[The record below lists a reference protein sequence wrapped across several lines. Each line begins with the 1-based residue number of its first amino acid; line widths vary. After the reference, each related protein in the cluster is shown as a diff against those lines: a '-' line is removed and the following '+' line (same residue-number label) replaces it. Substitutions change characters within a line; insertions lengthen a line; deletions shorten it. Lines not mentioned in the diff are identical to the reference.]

1 LQQRPFLKPVLHY
14 RTIQLLLSFHRFALQ
29 LSLLEVQLGSS
40 WYLQYLQQASKSS
53 RKAARHSQQQL
64 HRTLSSASM
73 ADWSA
78 ITNNVSNNVGGGLDM
93 ADSLEAAVA
102 AVVSAYHQDSGGA
115 QHSSRLFDFLGGS
128 SFTGSPSMA
137 EEARVQQQQQALLQ
151 QHLAA
156 EPVYALARLRFGK
169 HQVHES
175 NPVRLRPGGA
185 AVFREQFVFTSKRP
199 LQHKQ
204 LVLEVG
210 ANSCARATLCCA
222 VPD

>member
-1 LQQRPFLKPVLHY
+1 MAETLLFEHCI
-14 RTIQLLLSFHRFALQ
+14 RTFCLQ

-40 WYLQYLQQASKSS
+40 WYLQYLKQASKSS
-53 RKAARHSQQQL
+53 PKAARHSQQQL
-64 HRTLSSASM
+64 HRSLSSAGMS
-73 ADWSA
+73 DWNDVTNSV
-78 ITNNVSNNVGGGLDM
+78 TNNIGGGLDM

-102 AVVSAYHQDSGGA
+102 AVVSAYHQDAGGA
-115 QHSSRLFDFLGGS
+115 QSSNRLFDFLGGS
-128 SFTGSPSMA
+128 SFSGSPSMA

-151 QHLAA
+151 QHLSA

-185 AVFREQFVFTSKRP
+185 AVFREQFVFTTKRP

-204 LVLEVG
+204 LVLEV
-210 ANSCARATLCCA
+210 SL
-222 VPD
+222 